1 MWAPSTTN
9 LAACK
14 FHQRGTSA
22 FQGNR
27 IDHRATLVTD
37 DISQITAFLHDE
49 AAIAIRSG
57 GDFVG
62 DDHVAAFIFGHSTGS
77 SVLLG
82 RRTCPPDHLR
92 IAFSI
97 SRCAS
102 GVTLKRL
109 EA

>member
-1 MWAPSTTN
+1 MGAPSATN

-22 FQGNR
+22 FDGHR
-27 IDHRATLVTD
+27 IDHSVAHVTD
-37 DISQITAFLHDE
+37 EISQFTAFLNNE

-62 DDHVAAFIFGHSTGS
+62 DDHVAAFIFGHSKHA
-77 SVLLG
+77 
-82 RRTCPPDHLR
+82 PPDHLR

>member
-1 MWAPSTTN
+1 
-9 LAACK
+9 AACK

-62 DDHVAAFIFGHSTGS
+62 DDHVAAFIFGHSKHA
-77 SVLLG
+77 
-82 RRTCPPDHLR
+82 PPDHLR

-102 GVTLKRL
+102 GVTLKRF

>member
-1 MWAPSTTN
+1 MVLVPM
-9 LAACK
+9 LP
-14 FHQRGTSA
+14 R
-22 FQGNR
+22 
-27 IDHRATLVTD
+27 DHRATLVTD
-37 DISQITAFLHDE
+37 DISQITAFLNDE
-49 AAIAIRSG
+49 AAFAIRSS